1 MYRELGIP
9 VPVLAEPRY
18 WYERHR
24 TPVIAE
30 MSEAEDHV
38 LVRFES
44 YSFSYGSFSGTCLY
58 AKRGGDW
65 GCYVIKPSA
74 SDTIETAMA
83 WLEKRDWED
92 WS

>member
-9 VPVLAEPRY
+9 VRVLAEPGY
-18 WYERHR
+18 WYEKHR
-24 TPVIAE
+24 TPVIVE
-30 MSEAEDHV
+30 IGEAKNRV

-44 YSFSYGSFSGTCLY
+44 YSFSYGGFSGSCLY
-58 AKRGGDW
+58 AQRDGEW

-74 SDTIETAMA
+74 SDTIETAVA
-83 WLEKRDWED
+83 WLDRRDWED